1 METEDTSRPTD
12 FIQAAAAFGRARAK
26 TARALRAFEKQ
37 RLAFVANHGDRAS
50 LADIAAIVPSLS
62 DRLDRLDGEKVTGPV
77 VARAYRLVKDIAEG
91 MLTPSITSDI
101 AQEAEEALESK
112 DDAARLRQ
120 RHAELER
127 ANQSLLT
134 ACETLGDA
142 FDEGEETMANP
153 VDNAAPKPRR
163 LGGFRTPR
171 AMEAQVK
178 ADTVASQLINTL
190 DRLGLPHVGG
200 SLSPDDD
207 SGGQLLRQLVRALDD
222 QFETVDTA
230 TGRRA
235 QPRQRPLF
243 SRSAAGYGGLS
254 GRLKIDAQAI
264 DLDAMRLGE
273 ILDGIEGQLRFQD
286 RDPAAGFT
294 AQTRRLVDSRI
305 DAIRTMAASPQGIPA
320 RQVKLKTTQLWQA
333 TLSYLNAIGIGT
345 SPDAEGEDREDGFGC
360 GTITVPQ
367 GVTSREELISEVNEV
382 SAVVGQMQ
390 ARLFRSAQVRS
401 NAEIGYRLQN
411 GLIRAAGS
419 TRATLGII
427 NSVAMTSTLNVWDS
441 VTIAVQDSTGDCQN
455 EATLESLGNGMIDAL
470 TWLLGIADRF
480 VDDAQTVGTMTS
492 LELEGLSA
500 ELGEISL
507 MLGAC
512 HDVLADQELEEPA
525 ATVADQVS
533 GLALVTAHCAQFAH
547 TLAR

>member
-1 METEDTSRPTD
+1 METADTSRPTD

-50 LADIAAIVPSLS
+50 LADIAAILPSLS
-62 DRLDRLDGEKVTGPV
+62 DRLDRLDGEKVTEPV

-101 AQEAEEALESK
+101 AEESEEALESK
-112 DDAARLRQ
+112 DDAALLRQ

-153 VDNAAPKPRR
+153 VNNAAPKPRR

-171 AMEAQVK
+171 AVEAQVK

-222 QFETVDTA
+222 QFETVETA

-286 RDPAAGFT
+286 RDQAAGFT
-294 AQTRRLVDSRI
+294 TQTRRLVDSRI

-320 RQVKLKTTQLWQA
+320 RQVELKSTQLWQA
-333 TLSYLNAIGIGT
+333 VLSYLNAIGIVIDG
-345 SPDAEGEDREDGFGC
+345 EGEDLEDGFDC
-360 GTITVPQ
+360 GAIIVPQ
-367 GVTSREELISEVNEV
+367 SVTSREELISEVNEV
-382 SAVVGQMQ
+382 GAVVSQMRD
-390 ARLFRSAQVRS
+390 RLARSAQVRS
-401 NAEIGYRLQN
+401 NAEVGYRLQQAL
-411 GLIRAAGS
+411 GRAAGS

-427 NSVAMTSTLNVWDS
+427 NSVTMTSALNIWDS
-441 VTIAVQDSTGDCQN
+441 VTIAVQDSDGDCEN
-455 EATLESLGNGMIDAL
+455 DPTLESLGNGMIDAL

-480 VDDAQTVGTMTS
+480 VDDAQTVGTMTA
-492 LELEGLSA
+492 LELKGLSE
-500 ELGEISL
+500 ELGQISL

-512 HDVLADQELEEPA
+512 HDVLADQDLEEPA

-533 GLALVTAHCAQFAH
+533 GLALVTAHCAQFAQI
-547 TLAR
+547 LAR